1 MSASLL
7 LCLLLHPAPRDAPP
21 DSFAKGYVGVRLRD
35 IEGIVIT
42 EVVPNSPADKSGL
55 KTNDQLLKIDGTSF
69 HTVEE
74 TADFIRHS
82 RPGNTLRVEI
92 KRDDKP
98 LTIRLTV
105 GARPADR
112 P

>member
-1 MSASLL
+1 
-7 LCLLLHPAPRDAPP
+7 LLHPAPRDAPP

-35 IEGIVIT
+35 IDGIVIT

-82 RPGNTLRVEI
+82 RPGNTLRLEI
-92 KRDDKP
+92 KRDGKP

-105 GARPADR
+105 GARPADG